1 MTNQIN
7 IRETAISGC
16 LEITPKIFEDG
27 RGLFFES
34 FNKRVLEEALGVD
47 LHFVQDNLSIS
58 NKNVIRGLHF
68 QEGNA
73 AQAKLVQ
80 VISGRV
86 LDVVVDLRK
95 ESPSFGRHFSLE
107 LSSKKRNMLFIPKG
121 MAHGFLSLENQTV
134 FSYKC
139 DAYYAPEAERGIR
152 YNDPY
157 LDIDWGID
165 SHNAILSEKD
175 LQLPFFKLLAL

>member
-1 MTNQIN
+1 M
-7 IRETAISGC
+7 
-16 LEITPKIFEDG
+16 
-27 RGLFFES
+27 
-34 FNKRVLEEALGVD
+34 
-47 LHFVQDNLSIS
+47 
-58 NKNVIRGLHF
+58 IRGLHF

-95 ESPSFGRHFSLE
+95 DSPSFGRYFSLE

-121 MAHGFLSLENQTV
+121 MAHGFLSLEDQTV

-139 DAYYAPEAERGIR
+139 DAYYAPEAERGIL

-175 LQLPFFKLLAL
+175 LQLPSFKSLAL

>member
-16 LEITPKIFEDG
+16 VEITPKIFVDG

-34 FNKRVLEEALGVD
+34 FNKRILEDALGIE
-47 LHFVQDNLSIS
+47 LYFVQDNLSIS

-95 ESPSFGRHFSLE
+95 DSPSFGRYFSLE

-121 MAHGFLSLENQTV
+121 MAHGFLSLEDQTV

-139 DAYYAPEAERGIR
+139 DAYYSPKSERGIC
-152 YNDPY
+152 YDDPD

-165 SHNAILSEKD
+165 SHNEIL
-175 LQLPFFKLLAL
+175 